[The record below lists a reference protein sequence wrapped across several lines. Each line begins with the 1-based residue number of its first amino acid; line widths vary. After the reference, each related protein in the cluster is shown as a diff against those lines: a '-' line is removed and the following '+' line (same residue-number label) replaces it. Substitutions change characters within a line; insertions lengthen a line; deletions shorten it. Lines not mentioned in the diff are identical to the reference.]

1 MNIAVTRR
9 LFPDQIDRLRE
20 KYNVAIWD
28 SDLPPTPPELINFLK
43 GSAGALTL
51 LTDKIDGEVL
61 DELPDLRVVSNLAV
75 GYDNIDVPAA
85 TERGVA
91 VCTTPDVLTETTAEF
106 TIALLF
112 AAARQVIPSFEAARN
127 GEWQTWYPMRFLGI
141 DLHRSTLGI
150 VGFGRIGQYVAKLA
164 MAMGMEVIISDPQTD
179 SPEFENLPLD
189 QLLARSDVVSLHTP
203 LTDSTHHLI
212 NADSLAAMRD
222 DAILINTARGPVV
235 DTDALVQ
242 SLKSG
247 KLRAAALD
255 VTDPEP
261 LPSDHEL
268 YSFDNVIVTPHIAS
282 ATVATRNEMAR
293 LAVHNLIAVL
303 EGTEPPH
310 CLNPEVLQ
318 RD

>member
-20 KYNVAIWD
+20 KYDVAVWD
-28 SDLPPTPPELINFLK
+28 SDLPPTPAELIDFLK
-43 GSAGALTL
+43 GSTGALTL
-51 LTDKIDGEVL
+51 LTDKIDSDAL
-61 DELPDLRVVSNLAV
+61 DSLPDLRVVSNFAV

-85 TERGVA
+85 TDRGVA

-106 TIALLF
+106 TMALLF
-112 AAARQVIPSFEAARN
+112 AAARQVVPGFEAARS

-164 MAMGMEVIISDPQTD
+164 TAMGMQVIISDPQSD
-179 SPEFENLPLD
+179 SPKFENLSLD

-203 LTDSTHHLI
+203 LTASTHHLI
-212 NADSLAAMRD
+212 NAGNLASMRD
-222 DAILINTARGPVV
+222 DAILINTARGAVV

-242 SLKSG
+242 TLKSG

-268 YSFDNVIVTPHIAS
+268 YSFDNVIITPHIAS

-293 LAVHNLIAVL
+293 LAVDNLIAVL

-310 CLNPEVLQ
+310 CLNPEVLS